1 MHNVSSLDLD
11 GQSDVCAVNG
21 FTNIDI
27 RCKAETTVEF
37 YKQCPSTRP
46 QDQKKTIVTSS
57 ASYQCL
63 GRWCDLYKLNC
74 NWMIISVLV
83 SSFIS
88 FPTL

>member
-1 MHNVSSLDLD
+1 MAPQPCPVNGVHNVSSLDLD

-27 RCKAETTVEF
+27 RCKAETVVEF

-63 GRWCDLYKLNC
+63 GRKCDLY
-74 NWMIISVLV
+74 
-83 SSFIS
+83 
-88 FPTL
+88 

>member
-1 MHNVSSLDLD
+1 MSSLDLD

-63 GRWCDLYKLNC
+63 GRSCDKLYC
-74 NWMIISVLV
+74 NWMITSVLV
-83 SSFIS
+83 PYFIS
-88 FPTL
+88 SSSL